1 MAAPKPALNRGRLV
15 TLLLLALATLA
26 ALAWLG
32 WRIGGAPSA
41 QAVTARPALWHASR
55 DGREIWL
62 FGTIHAVPKGEP
74 WLSPAIARAAQE
86 SDALL
91 LEVTGLDAERAS
103 RAVFERLGK
112 GAGLPPIAQR
122 LAPEDAAQFEALE
135 DRHGSALH
143 GLQSYD
149 SWAAALLIN
158 AAAASG
164 LSLSAEDGSEA
175 VLTRLFEQAG
185 KPVRGLETIEGQ
197 LGLFDG
203 LPPED
208 QRQLLTQSV
217 QEADQAATLYRQLH
231 DAWARGDVAT
241 LETQFLAPLQHAP
254 GLRLTLLDTRNRDW
268 TRAIDAQARRD
279 GGPLFVAVGAGHLVG
294 SGSVQNRLARLGWHI
309 ERRQ

>member
-1 MAAPKPALNRGRLV
+1 MAAPKSRRQLV

-32 WRIGGAPSA
+32 WRIGGAPSQ

-62 FGTIHAVPKGEP
+62 FGTIHAVPKGEQ
-74 WLSPAIARAAQE
+74 WLSPAITQAAQQ
-86 SDALL
+86 SDVLL
-91 LEVTGLDAERAS
+91 LEVTGLDVERAS

-112 GAGLPPIAQR
+112 GERLPPIAQR
-122 LAPEDAAQFEALE
+122 LAPEDAAQFQVLE
-135 DRHGSALH
+135 GRHELH

-158 AAAASG
+158 AAAASD
-164 LSLSAEDGSEA
+164 LSLSAEDGGEA

-197 LGLFDG
+197 LGLFDR

-208 QRQLLTQSV
+208 HRQLLTQSV
-217 QEADQAATLYRQLH
+217 READQAPTLYRQLH
-231 DAWARGDVAT
+231 DAWARGDIAT
-241 LETQFLAPLQHAP
+241 LEKQFLKPLQRAP

-268 TRAIDAQARRD
+268 TRAIDTQARRD
-279 GGPLFVAVGAGHLVG
+279 GGTLFVAVGAGHLVG
-294 SGSVQNRLARLGWHI
+294 EGSVQSRLARLGWRI

>member
-1 MAAPKPALNRGRLV
+1 MAAKLKQKRQFA
-15 TLLLLALATLA
+15 LLLLALAALA

-32 WRIGGAPSA
+32 WRIGGAPSP

-62 FGTIHAVPKGEP
+62 FGTIHAVPKGDQ
-74 WLSPAIARAAQE
+74 WLSPVIAQAAQQ
-86 SDALL
+86 SDVLL

-112 GAGLPPIAQR
+112 GQGLRPIAER
-122 LAPEDAAQFEALE
+122 LEPGDAAQFQALE
-135 DRHGSALH
+135 DRHGSAMH

-164 LSLSAEDGSEA
+164 LSLSAEDGGEA

-197 LGLFDG
+197 LGLFDR
-203 LPPED
+203 LPPQD

-217 QEADQAATLYRQLH
+217 READKAATLYRQLH

-241 LETQFLAPLQHAP
+241 LEKQFLEPLQSAP

-279 GGPLFVAVGAGHLVG
+279 GGTLFVAVGAGHLVG
-294 SGSVQNRLARLGWHI
+294 NGSVQSRLARLGWHI